1 MFVCNLDCGSSL
13 IESYSNCIL
22 LPLLLLAGFLA
33 FCYVCGGNFL
43 LRLSFKYSWKLI
55 FICMNSLSKH
65 IGIRYGWSIIQ
76 SLMGKEFMRI
86 AQFKLKVR
94 CVASHISSHT
104 LYSWEHKYW
113 PQMKVSTRKSV
124 IVFVSDSFFAAAHV
138 CFLTKIILSHLTV
151 PCWKYL
157 SFALLVFVHL
167 LVRDVY

>member
-1 MFVCNLDCGSSL
+1 MSAIWIVEVRLSKAIPIVYCYRCCCWL
-13 IESYSNCIL
+13 
-22 LPLLLLAGFLA
+22 GFLA

-76 SLMGKEFMRI
+76 SMMGKKFMRI

-94 CVASHISSHT
+94 CVASHILSHT

-124 IVFVSDSFFAAAHV
+124 IVFVSDSFFSLLLMFV
-138 CFLTKIILSHLTV
+138 SWQRLFSHT
-151 PCWKYL
+151 
-157 SFALLVFVHL
+157 
-167 LVRDVY
+167 